1 MAENNF
7 YRFLSRL
14 PRRDRLLFILLH
26 GYHTAA
32 RDHPE
37 STAALAQIYEP
48 EIQNVVGL
56 ESNAAIVMEKS
67 VMMERS
73 AIMERSVMTA
83 RPIMTDV
90 DKKMDEKFGKWD
102 SSDDEIGELNVD
114 KE

>member
-37 STAALAQIYEP
+37 STDALAQIYEP
-48 EIQNVVGL
+48 EIQNVVGV
-56 ESNAAIVMEKS
+56 ESNAPIVMG
-67 VMMERS
+67 
-73 AIMERSVMTA
+73 RSVMTA
-83 RPIMTDV
+83 RPIMTEV
-90 DKKMDEKFGKWD
+90 DKKIDEKFGKWD
-102 SSDDEIGELNVD
+102 SSDDEIAELNVGN
-114 KE
+114 E